1 MRLGPQ
7 LAAAAAVGLA
17 TAAVVVVVV
26 VVVVDGE
33 DLSGVLW
40 QCVELLGVATL
51 GDDLVHGVHHH
62 HARAGAEI
70 TAGPHLAVEVVNLP
84 QLAVH
89 LQQNIFMVH
98 IQIFLSPI
106 KSTHVVELRVC
117 GVVAV
122 ITRVWVNPRGRPR
135 RGGGGGEGAGAG
147 HFAGHCRLPRLLRS
161 ETCHFTHFIEARIR
175 ARGSAERHS
184 NVPAHSSNTRGMK

>member
-1 MRLGPQ
+1 M
-7 LAAAAAVGLA
+7 VVIVVV
-17 TAAVVVVVV
+17 AAVVVVVV
-26 VVVVDGE
+26 VVVVVDVVVVVVEGE
-33 DLSGVLW
+33 DRSGVLW

-62 HARAGAEI
+62 HARTRAEI
-70 TAGPHLAVEVVNLP
+70 AAGPNLAVEVVNLP

-89 LQQNIFMVH
+89 LQQNISMVH

-106 KSTHVVELRVC
+106 KSTHVVELRVS

-147 HFAGHCRLPRLLRS
+147 HFAGHCLPQLLRS
-161 ETCHFTHFIEARIR
+161 ETCHFTHFIEA
-175 ARGSAERHS
+175 
-184 NVPAHSSNTRGMK
+184 